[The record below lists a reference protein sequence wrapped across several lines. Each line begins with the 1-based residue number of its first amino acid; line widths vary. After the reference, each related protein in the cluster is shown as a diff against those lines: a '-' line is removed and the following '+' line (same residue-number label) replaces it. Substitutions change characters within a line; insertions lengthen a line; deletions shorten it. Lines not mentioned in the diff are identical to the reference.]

1 MDAEGNGTGSRRGR
15 QVARTEQRILAA
27 AQDLFLE
34 NGYVATTLAAIAEAA
49 DVGLRT
55 VYVRFGTKVALF
67 SRLVDVAVAGDT
79 RDIDVLH
86 RDWVAE
92 AMAAPTARQRIA
104 LSAAGGRA
112 IQQRAGALFAVAQQ
126 AAAVEPEIADQ
137 WQRAREE
144 TRHMQHVFWT
154 RMAEDGLLPAAE
166 VDRVTDTA
174 SVLSA
179 AETYLLVTRML
190 GWDLDTYETWLRDSL
205 TALTATTSTSPPSR
219 RRASPTSAAPP
230 PSG

>member
-1 MDAEGNGTGSRRGR
+1 MDTEVNATGSRRGR
-15 QVARTEQRILAA
+15 QIARTEQRILAA

-49 DVGLRT
+49 DVGPRT

-67 SRLVDVAVAGDT
+67 SRVVDVAVAGDT
-79 RDIDVLH
+79 QEIDVLH
-86 RDWVAE
+86 RDWLAE
-92 AMAAPTARQRIA
+92 AMAAPTAEQRIA
-104 LSAAGGRA
+104 LVVAGGRA
-112 IQQRAGALFAVAQQ
+112 IVQRAGALFAVAQQ

-137 WQRAREE
+137 WQRARED
-144 TRHMQHVFWT
+144 TRQVQHVFWT
-154 RMAEDGLLPAAE
+154 RMADDGLLPPAE

-174 SVLSA
+174 SVLCA

-205 TALTATTSTSPPSR
+205 TALTAATSTSRPSR
-219 RRASPTSAAPP
+219 RRR
-230 PSG
+230 